1 MDHGHRRTIG
11 GRDHVDFRVD
21 LGKRLFQ
28 HDHGKNTRACAD
40 IAGARGHTVRGGHAG
55 ACVAFGWAE
64 RHAGLQNAG
73 GVQQLRAL
81 GGQRARVLT
90 CGQNGGQQTG
100 KVYRIAPLC
109 RQRVEFF
116 QHGSVIPAG
125 GAVNREHTAGVAHAQ
140 HLAPGQLPVY
150 IPGQRREEIQ
160 LRQVRLAVQ
169 HGLVQVRYAPPL
181 GDVEPE
187 RRGQRF
193 RRLAGHRVAP
203 GAERHEQIAR
213 RVKRQ
218 IAVHH
223 GRNADAAHR
232 GQRLAVPGLHI
243 GGQGGV
249 GGLHTTPDFVQRVG
263 PDTVFQPI
271 LPGKVT
277 LSDRLAGI
285 VHQHRFNA
293 GGAELNAEGTI
304 S

>member
-1 MDHGHRRTIG
+1 MPALT
-11 GRDHVDFRVD
+11 
-21 LGKRLFQ
+21 LP
-28 HDHGKNTRACAD
+28 
-40 IAGARGHTVRGGHAG
+40 VRGATLF
-55 ACVAFGWAE
+55 VAAIGWAE

-100 KVYRIAPLC
+100 KVYRIALLC

-203 GAERHEQIAR
+203 GAERHEQMAR

-232 GQRLAVPGLHI
+232 GQRLAVPGLH
-243 GGQGGV
+243 
-249 GGLHTTPDFVQRVG
+249 TTPDFAQRVG

>member
-1 MDHGHRRTIG
+1 M
-11 GRDHVDFRVD
+11 
-21 LGKRLFQ
+21 
-28 HDHGKNTRACAD
+28 
-40 IAGARGHTVRGGHAG
+40 
-55 ACVAFGWAE
+55 
-64 RHAGLQNAG
+64 
-73 GVQQLRAL
+73 
-81 GGQRARVLT
+81 
-90 CGQNGGQQTG
+90 
-100 KVYRIAPLC
+100 
-109 RQRVEFF
+109 
-116 QHGSVIPAG
+116 
-125 GAVNREHTAGVAHAQ
+125 
-140 HLAPGQLPVY
+140 
-150 IPGQRREEIQ
+150 
-160 LRQVRLAVQ
+160 
-169 HGLVQVRYAPPL
+169 
-181 GDVEPE
+181 
-187 RRGQRF
+187 
-193 RRLAGHRVAP
+193 
-203 GAERHEQIAR
+203 AR

-249 GGLHTTPDFVQRVG
+249 GGLHTTPDFAQRVG